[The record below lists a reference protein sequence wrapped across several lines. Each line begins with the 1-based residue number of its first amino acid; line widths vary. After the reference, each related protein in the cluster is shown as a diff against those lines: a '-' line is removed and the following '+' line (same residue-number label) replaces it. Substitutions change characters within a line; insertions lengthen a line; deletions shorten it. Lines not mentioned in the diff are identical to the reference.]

1 MRRLV
6 LPAFLV
12 IFGSCAMSDRAEAPA
27 GAPPPMVEGGEE
39 YAATAPT
46 TASPGSPAEEPV
58 EQEEYDKAAEPAPA
72 PVAEEQYA
80 DEAKPSDEK
89 TVQFAPKPSV
99 KSEAGLVVTGALG
112 DSEGVEDLVFEAV
125 AEHPEPKS
133 FDGAASQLAQVPDF
147 APARQGVAGGVDL
160 PAGALGGMGARYQAG
175 LDRDDA
181 SGFGAGKAG
190 GEGGI
195 GRRVHAAKKKLS
207 ESKDQ
212 ASAQDPRAN
221 PWHQNKERAL
231 DENEKQDAVDGTVT
245 RNVTT
250 AHGYR
255 GGRARTNNQVLLPDA
270 DVEMDLEPEAPL
282 HFQKPER
289 FLPRMAY
296 FENTYLGGN
305 AAHQQMVRQIERD
318 LRGVDKPWQ
327 EAYAAAQPFDPPSEQ
342 ALGLSAT
349 LDRRWVDGEG
359 PVYLQ
364 VGIQGSRRYGWRRP
378 PLDVVLVVDGP
389 ALAAGTQATDE
400 LVGALLRSLGPQ
412 DRLGIVVAGER
423 VAVLSEIEP
432 VKGLRAV
439 LAERLQRLSSTRGSS
454 PASLERAIDVA
465 GGLLQTAAQAQARV
479 PGSQVTL
486 VAVAGDAPDGPERAQ
501 RAAAAAHRLTLQGAM
516 TSIVELGTA
525 SEGPYWQVASAGHGN
540 YHRAAAGEERDVV
553 TTELELLSKVVAR
566 LLRIN
571 IRLAPGS
578 SAVRIL
584 GSRVLGA
591 EQVRQVKA
599 REVATDRNLSRT
611 LGVTADRGEDDDGL
625 QTVIPYY
632 YGGDS
637 HVILVELWVDG
648 PGAVA
653 DVTLRYKDMVTLDNA
668 TSRASVSLAATP
680 RPALPE
686 QLLVRRNLQG
696 FALADALRGASAA
709 LARHD
714 TGGAMT
720 QLNLA
725 NRFARGEADAEVIS
739 GFSNLVRD
747 SAGDPEAAEPVWRA
761 MGVAARQRVGLQRR

>member
-1 MRRLV
+1 MRRVWVATIL
-6 LPAFLV
+6 LGL
-12 IFGSCAMSDRAEAPA
+12 GSCAMSDRAEAPSA
-27 GAPPPMVEGGEE
+27 VRSEGNATSTVMAPGAP
-39 YAATAPT
+39 
-46 TASPGSPAEEPV
+46 
-58 EQEEYDKAAEPAPA
+58 AEPEPADKSAQLAEPSGAMAIDAPEA
-72 PVAEEQYA
+72 F
-80 DEAKPSDEK
+80 EAKPVDDGRDL
-89 TVQFAPKPSV
+89 PKPSV
-99 KSEAGLVVTGALG
+99 ESGMAGGAERDGDRLANAKVVVLTGGQEGVIDELVEQAAMGPRGKIVGSGDKGGAAAPGDATAEMDDETGFDAGSVHGSALG
-112 DSEGVEDLVFEAV
+112 TSDGVAYGGVAV
-125 AEHPEPKS
+125 ARRAEILKKQQAPAKQKTPDERLALDDAEVKD
-133 FDGAASQLAQVPDF
+133 DGARFDAAK
-147 APARQGVAGGVDL
+147 AEAAGR
-160 PAGALGGMGARYQAG
+160 LGGEDTRQTARPRSARPRSDAQA
-175 LDRDDA
+175 LVADSD
-181 SGFGAGKAG
+181 
-190 GEGGI
+190 
-195 GRRVHAAKKKLS
+195 L
-207 ESKDQ
+207 
-212 ASAQDPRAN
+212 
-221 PWHQNKERAL
+221 AL
-231 DENEKQDAVDGTVT
+231 
-245 RNVTT
+245 
-250 AHGYR
+250 
-255 GGRARTNNQVLLPDA
+255 
-270 DVEMDLEPEAPL
+270 DLEPEPPAQ
-282 HFQKPER
+282 FQKPEH

-305 AAHQQMVRQIERD
+305 AAHQQMVRRLERD
-318 LRGVDKPWQ
+318 ISGADKPWQ
-327 EAYAAAQPFDPPSEQ
+327 QAYAAPQPFDPPTEQ
-342 ALGLSAT
+342 ALALSAT

-364 VGIQGSRRYGWRRP
+364 IGVQGSRRYGWRRP

-389 ALAAGTQATDE
+389 VLAAGTEATDE

-412 DRLGIVVAGER
+412 DRLGVVIAGAR
-423 VAVLSEIEP
+423 VPVVSEVEP
-432 VKGLRAV
+432 VKELRTA
-439 LAERLQRLSSTRGSS
+439 LAERLQRAGTPTDAS
-454 PASLERAIDVA
+454 PASLEHAIDVA

-486 VAVAGDAPDGPERAQ
+486 VAVAGEAPDGELRAQ

-525 SEGPYWQVASAGHGN
+525 PEGPYWQVAAAGHGN

-553 TTELELLSKVVAR
+553 TTELELLAKVVAR

-571 IRLAPGS
+571 IRLAPGAH
-578 SAVRIL
+578 AVRIL

-668 TSRASVSLAATP
+668 TARTSVSLGATP
-680 RPALPE
+680 RPPLPE

-709 LARHD
+709 LSRND
-714 TGGAMT
+714 SGGAMT
-720 QLNLA
+720 QLNRA
-725 NRFARGEADAEVIS
+725 NRYARGAADAQVIE
-739 GFSNLVRD
+739 GFSNLVRE

-761 MGVAARQRVGLQRR
+761 LGVAARQRVGLQRR

>member
-6 LPAFLV
+6 IAAWVLAV
-12 IFGSCAMSDRAEAPA
+12 GSCAMSDGAEAPKA
-27 GAPPPMVEGGEE
+27 MSREEQAAPAASAPGAPPEEGGATEE
-39 YAATAPT
+39 RAQF
-46 TASPGSPAEEPV
+46 AES
-58 EQEEYDKAAEPAPA
+58 A
-72 PVAEEQYA
+72 PVLDIA
-80 DEAKPSDEK
+80 DELAAIEAKPVGDA
-89 TVQFAPKPSV
+89 QARLLPKPPT
-99 KSEAGLVVTGALG
+99 KSEGAGGAARDGDGFADANTAVVAGGQEAGLIDEL
-112 DSEGVEDLVFEAV
+112 VEQ
-125 AEHPEPKS
+125 
-133 FDGAASQLAQVPDF
+133 AASGPQ
-147 APARQGVAGGVDL
+147 RGVAG
-160 PAGALGGMGARYQAG
+160 A
-175 LDRDDA
+175 
-181 SGFGAGKAG
+181 AGKAG
-190 GEGGI
+190 AGAPGDAVAEMIDGRLQFKAGVDPYSGPGTSAEGPYGGEAGV
-195 GRRVHAAKKKLS
+195 RRADVLTEAPAPAK
-207 ESKDQ
+207 SK
-212 ASAQDPRAN
+212 AR
-221 PWHQNKERAL
+221 KELQAL
-231 DENEKQDAVDGTVT
+231 DDSEEGEDEAQLEGDKADAFRKRAAEHT
-245 RNVTT
+245 RQTGESG
-250 AHGYR
+250 A
-255 GGRARTNNQVLLPDA
+255 ARSQSSTQALVAGAGLGL
-270 DVEMDLEPEAPL
+270 DLEPEVL
-282 HFQKPER
+282 RHFQKPES

-305 AAHQQMVRQIERD
+305 AAHQQMVRRIERD
-318 LRGVDKPWQ
+318 LQGADKPWQ

-342 ALGLSAT
+342 ALALSAT

-364 VGIQGSRRYGWRRP
+364 IGLQGSRRYGWRRP
-378 PLDVVLVVDGP
+378 PLDLVLVVDGP
-389 ALAAGTQATDE
+389 VLAAGTQAIDE

-412 DRLGIVVAGER
+412 DRLGVVIAGAQ
-423 VAVLSEIEP
+423 VAVISEVEP
-432 VKGLRAV
+432 VKGLRAA
-439 LAERLQRLSSTRGSS
+439 LAERLQRAGAVQTST

-465 GGLLQTAAQAQARV
+465 GGLLQAAAQAQARV

-486 VAVAGDAPDGPERAQ
+486 VAVAGEAPDGEQRAQ

-525 SEGPYWQVASAGHGN
+525 PEGPYWQVAAAGHGN
-540 YHRAAAGEERDVV
+540 YHRAAAGEERAVV
-553 TTELELLSKVVAR
+553 TAELELLAKVVAR

-578 SAVRIL
+578 NAVRIL

-611 LGVTADRGEDDDGL
+611 MGVTADRGEDDDGL

-668 TSRASVSLAATP
+668 TARTSVSLAATP
-680 RPALPE
+680 RPPLPE

-709 LARHD
+709 LSRNDA
-714 TGGAMT
+714 GGAMT

-725 NRFARGEADAEVIS
+725 NRYARGAADAQVIT
-739 GFSNLVRD
+739 GFSNLVRE
-747 SAGDPEAAEPVWRA
+747 SAGDPDAAEPVWRA

>member
-6 LPAFLV
+6 ISALV
-12 IFGSCAMSDRAEAPA
+12 LALGACAKYEAADAP
-27 GAPPPMVEGGEE
+27 GAAGGEGP
-39 YAATAPT
+39 ATATATAP
-46 TASPGSPAEEPV
+46 AAPPAVYEAT
-58 EQEEYDKAAEPAPA
+58 DKSTPFDEPAPEPSVDEPMA
-72 PVAEEQYA
+72 A
-80 DEAKPSDEK
+80 EAKPTEE
-89 TVQFAPKPSV
+89 AEERLLPKPSV
-99 KSEAGLVVTGALG
+99 GSEVVAVMTGDGDGFVDAKLEAAAGGREAGLIDELVEQAAKSPQGNAAGAGGKGAVAGFG
-112 DSEGVEDLVFEAV
+112 DANAAMDGRLQFRAGFDQGVEL
-125 AEHPEPKS
+125 
-133 FDGAASQLAQVPDF
+133 
-147 APARQGVAGGVDL
+147 GVGEGTAFGGG
-160 PAGALGGMGARYQAG
+160 PAGA
-175 LDRDDA
+175 
-181 SGFGAGKAG
+181 
-190 GEGGI
+190 
-195 GRRVHAAKKKLS
+195 RRVEFAKKKLTPA
-207 ESKDQ
+207 KDQ
-212 ASAQDPRAN
+212 ARKELPAFEDSELDEDEAQHEREKSDDSAQRAAGN
-221 PWHQNKERAL
+221 
-231 DENEKQDAVDGTVT
+231 T
-245 RNVTT
+245 RQ
-250 AHGYR
+250 ASGPR
-255 GGRARTNNQVLLPDA
+255 GGRSRTNNQALVA
-270 DVEMDLEPEAPL
+270 DSELEMDLEPEAPMQ
-282 HFQKPER
+282 FQKPES

-305 AAHQQMVRQIERD
+305 AAHQQMIRLIERD
-318 LRGVDKPWQ
+318 LSGADKPWQ
-327 EAYAAAQPFDPPSEQ
+327 EAYAAPQPFDPPSEQ
-342 ALGLSAT
+342 ALALTAT
-349 LDRRWVDGEG
+349 LDRRWVDAEG

-364 VGIQGSRRYGWRRP
+364 IGVQGSRRYGWRRP
-378 PLDVVLVVDGP
+378 PLDLVLVVDGP
-389 ALAAGTQATDE
+389 VLAAGTQATDE

-412 DRLGIVVAGER
+412 DRLGVVIAGPQ
-423 VAVLSEIEP
+423 VSVVSEVQP

-439 LAERLQRLSSTRGSS
+439 LAERLQRAGAAQTSS

-486 VAVAGDAPDGPERAQ
+486 VAVAGEAPDGEQRAQ
-501 RAAAAAHRLTLQGAM
+501 RAAAAAHRMTLQGAM

-525 SEGPYWQVASAGHGN
+525 PEGPYWQVAAAGHGN

-553 TTELELLSKVVAR
+553 TTELELLAKVVAR

-611 LGVTADRGEDDDGL
+611 MGVTADRGEDDDGL

-668 TSRASVSLAATP
+668 TARTSVSLAATP
-680 RPALPE
+680 RPPLPE

-709 LARHD
+709 LSRNDSA
-714 TGGAMT
+714 GAMT

-725 NRFARGEADAEVIS
+725 NRYARGAADAQVIS
-739 GFSNLVRD
+739 GFSNLVRA
-747 SAGDPEAAEPVWRA
+747 SAGDPDAAEPVWRA